1 LASGSRRFAALPG
14 KHIARSRAAQDDRPL
29 PLPKEFKERVA
40 AVRDLFRTEGGEWTI
55 DRATSRFSGKNTKAK
70 AKNIRQAIEALEG
83 AGLLLSYK
91 DNGEQ
96 RWYDASLQAIA

>member
-1 LASGSRRFAALPG
+1 M
-14 KHIARSRAAQDDRPL
+14 H
-29 PLPKEFKERVA
+29 LPKEFKERVA

>member
-1 LASGSRRFAALPG
+1 M
-14 KHIARSRAAQDDRPL
+14 

-40 AVRDLFRTEGGEWTI
+40 AARDLVRAEGGEWTI
-55 DRATSRFSGKNTKAK
+55 DRATSRFSGRNTTAKLEKIKKAL
-70 AKNIRQAIEALEG
+70 EALEG
-83 AGLLLSYK
+83 AGLLLSYE